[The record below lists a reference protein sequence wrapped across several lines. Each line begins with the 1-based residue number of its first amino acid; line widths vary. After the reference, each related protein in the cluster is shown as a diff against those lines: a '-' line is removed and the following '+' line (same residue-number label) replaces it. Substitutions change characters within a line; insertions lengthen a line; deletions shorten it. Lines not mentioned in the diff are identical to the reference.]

1 MFCDEVNINVAAG
14 RGGNGMNSFR
24 RVLYNAKGGPD
35 GGNGGLGGNVVL
47 RGDANLNTLHNYRS
61 SRFYKASDG
70 VNGGKNH
77 CAGAT
82 GEDCVLKVPLG
93 TKVYNANTGEQIVDI
108 VNDKHDFVV
117 ARGGRG
123 GYGNAN
129 FKSSVRQ
136 APNFAELGEPGE
148 ELDLR
153 LELQLVAD
161 VSIIGVPSAGKSTLI
176 SVISDAKPKIAEY
189 HFTTIVPNLG
199 VVATDRFGLNA
210 NDSFVICD
218 VPGLIKGASDGKGL
232 GVQFLRHIKRSNVFV
247 HLLDISRD
255 DFIEDYEVILDELR
269 KFDSKMLDRPMI
281 IAFNKSD
288 TLYPELVEEQVAK
301 FLAKYPG
308 TEYFVISAVAQI
320 GLKPLVS
327 KLKQVISEL
336 PQPEDNIEVV
346 SEHVVYTPTHE
357 DPRLITVEHVGT
369 ETAIDKYT
377 EEEYSANIFE
387 VTGKRLQQIVV
398 MTDFNNHEAVAR
410 VYDVL
415 KKMDVFPILRK
426 KGIALGDIIR
436 ISGNDLIYRGD

>member
-1 MFCDEVNINVAAG
+1 M
-14 RGGNGMNSFR
+14 
-24 RVLYNAKGGPD
+24 
-35 GGNGGLGGNVVL
+35 
-47 RGDANLNTLHNYRS
+47 
-61 SRFYKASDG
+61 
-70 VNGGKNH
+70 
-77 CAGAT
+77 
-82 GEDCVLKVPLG
+82 
-93 TKVYNANTGEQIVDI
+93 
-108 VNDKHDFVV
+108 
-117 ARGGRG
+117 
-123 GYGNAN
+123 
-129 FKSSVRQ
+129 
-136 APNFAELGEPGE
+136 
-148 ELDLR
+148 
-153 LELQLVAD
+153 
-161 VSIIGVPSAGKSTLI
+161 
-176 SVISDAKPKIAEY
+176 
-189 HFTTIVPNLG
+189 
-199 VVATDRFGLNA
+199 
-210 NDSFVICD
+210 
-218 VPGLIKGASDGKGL
+218 
-232 GVQFLRHIKRSNVFV
+232 QFLRHIKRSNVFV